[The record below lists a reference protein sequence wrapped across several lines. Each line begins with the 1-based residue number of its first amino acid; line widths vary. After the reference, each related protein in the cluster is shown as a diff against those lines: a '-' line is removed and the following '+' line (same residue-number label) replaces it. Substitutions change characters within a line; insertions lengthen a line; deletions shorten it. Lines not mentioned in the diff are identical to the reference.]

1 MLYNEPVRRPT
12 LSPSKLTT
20 YLACPTMYLW
30 TYVDSRGNWYRRAR
44 RNFSFGT
51 SLHHALQRFHDTN
64 DIGIQT
70 VDQAVAALEENW
82 VEAGYSSQD
91 EMLQDLAEGKQI
103 LERHIERHWAEA
115 PTQAT
120 LYVEK
125 TLTLDLGRF
134 VLRGRVDR
142 VDEHEDGTLEVIDY
156 KTGRESVEAED
167 VAGSLAMSCYQLL
180 LKEAVPGHRVIA
192 TIVAVRSGAKAS
204 SEMDET
210 ALAQLREDLVTLGNE
225 ILDRDWQ
232 GHEPVGKALCSGC
245 DFLPLCR
252 RSPGFTAPDEASPRS
267 TSRPEAS

>member
-1 MLYNEPVRRPT
+1 MHYNQRVRRPT

-20 YLACPTMYLW
+20 YLACPTMYMW
-30 TYVDSRGNWYRRAR
+30 TYVDSRGNWYLKAR
-44 RNFSFGT
+44 RSFSFGT
-51 SLHHALQRFHDTN
+51 SLHNALQRFHDSR
-64 DIGIQT
+64 DVGVQT

-103 LERHIERHWAEA
+103 LERHIENFIAEA

-134 VLRGRVDR
+134 ILRGRVDR
-142 VDEHEDGTLEVIDY
+142 VDQHEDGTLEVIDY
-156 KTGRESVEAED
+156 KTGRETVEPDD

-180 LKEAVPGHRVIA
+180 LKEAMPGHRVFA
-192 TIVAVRSGAKAS
+192 TIMAVRSGSKAS
-204 SEMDET
+204 SGMDEA
-210 ALAQLREDLVTLGNE
+210 ALSQFREDLVSLGDE

-232 GHEPVGKALCSGC
+232 GHEPVGKPLCAGC
-245 DFLPLCR
+245 DFLPLCQ
-252 RSPGFTAPDEASPRS
+252 RSPGFMVPSEA
-267 TSRPEAS
+267 